1 MKHASHGAKWAHCVP
16 ASTGSGSGSPVVGET
31 MARRTVAIAMIV
43 PALVAALSACT
54 SSSGGDPAKSSTPAG
69 SSSTTS
75 TGSATTPSRT
85 APTTPKSSTPPEAAA
100 AQSAYLKYT
109 AATYQAER
117 TPQKDHNAELTT
129 LAVDPALGT
138 FQGLLTQLQIA
149 GIANK
154 GTPPT
159 SRVKV
164 TKTDLSAQ
172 PYPTVTIVDCP
183 TASPSWIA
191 YDVKTGKPVKV
202 VPNPVKPPYA
212 VTASVIQYRGKWVVY
227 STKADRN
234 HTCVP

>member
-1 MKHASHGAKWAHCVP
+1 MFIVIIAA
-16 ASTGSGSGSPVVGET
+16 
-31 MARRTVAIAMIV
+31 VAG
-43 PALVAALSACT
+43 CT
-54 SSSGGDPAKSSTPAG
+54 SPSGGDPTKASTRAG
-69 SSSTTS
+69 PTS
-75 TGSATTPSRT
+75 TRSATTSESANQSST
-85 APTTPKSSTPPEAAA
+85 APSTPKSSAPPEAAA

-117 TPQKDHNAELTT
+117 SPQKDHNAELTT

-149 GIANK
+149 GIANR

-164 TKTDLSAQ
+164 TKTDLSAR
-172 PYPTVTIVDCP
+172 PYPTVTVVDCP
-183 TASPSWIA
+183 TVSPSWIA
-191 YDVKTGKPVKV
+191 YDVKTGKPVTV

-212 VTASVIQYRGKWVVY
+212 VSASVIQYKGKWVVY